1 MFYYQF
7 ERYFHI
13 KIIVTMIPADLGTN
27 SNLVIFITDLVIF
40 FLSFLTSQKQES
52 GFQQVDG
59 LVTKNI
65 CFLFMASRALFQ
77 NHAEFNR
84 LL

>member
-1 MFYYQF
+1 
-7 ERYFHI
+7 
-13 KIIVTMIPADLGTN
+13 MIPAGLGTN
-27 SNLVIFITDLVIF
+27 SDLVIFITDLVIF

>member
-1 MFYYQF
+1 
-7 ERYFHI
+7 
-13 KIIVTMIPADLGTN
+13 MIPADLGTN
-27 SNLVIFITDLVIF
+27 SDLVVFITDLVIF

-52 GFQQVDG
+52 SFQQVDG

>member
-1 MFYYQF
+1 
-7 ERYFHI
+7 
-13 KIIVTMIPADLGTN
+13 MIPADLGTN
-27 SNLVIFITDLVIF
+27 SDLVVFITDLVIF